1 MRKKKLVIF
10 RILASILIVTIGLK
24 SLSSCS
30 KIENTRYEGL
40 EDEYVEK
47 IYEEFK
53 EAYPELTFDEFLVDS
68 TFKDGDVSY
77 KSSTINLSRNKIYDY
92 DSISFHYYNDYEYN
106 TFYDKLIVTTDNSGN
121 KLSSVYSKY
130 IREEWVF
137 VRKVEYKYN
146 GNDCELTYYNWND
159 GEWVFE
165 RTEKAE

>member
-1 MRKKKLVIF
+1 MGKKKLAIF
-10 RILASILIVTIGLK
+10 RVLASILIVTIGLK

-53 EAYPELTFDEFLVDS
+53 EAYLELTFDEFLVAS
-68 TFKDGDVSY
+68 TFDSGHVSY
-77 KSSTINLSRNKIYDY
+77 KSSTINLSRNEIFDY
-92 DSISFHYYNDYEYN
+92 DSISFHYYNDNKYN
-106 TFYDKLIVTTDNSGN
+106 TFYDKIIVTTDNSCN

-130 IREEWVF
+130 IKE
-137 VRKVEYKYN
+137 
-146 GNDCELTYYNWND
+146 
-159 GEWVFE
+159 EWVFE